1 MAFLEVKNVRVA
13 GFSAGVPQNIR
24 DNALAEFTEYT
35 AEDFIRETGVK
46 KARISG
52 TLCTSDLCY
61 AAAEKLIS
69 DLNWDKREIEAL
81 VFVSQTSD
89 YILPATACILQDRL
103 GLSKDCFAQ
112 DIVLGCSGWVYGLA
126 TLASLMQSGTIKR
139 ALLLCG
145 DAKERP
151 VFDDQV
157 KKGKRKSAS
166 KKITASL
173 FGAAGTVTALE
184 YTDKPC
190 SPLQFCVGTDGSGFD
205 AIITPDGGSRCG
217 IGKEKSFKPYIF
229 EGKPTIRLYTVMK
242 GMDVF
247 SFGITTAPKNIKKTA
262 EHFGFNYL
270 DADFFVFHQANKKM
284 NDFINKKLK
293 LPQEK
298 VPVSL
303 DEYGNTSSAS
313 IPLTIVARLQ
323 DKLSKADKKI
333 ICCGF
338 GVGLSWGTACFV
350 ADKDIVISDLVEVA
364 DSEVDRVH
372 IV

>member
-1 MAFLEVKNVRVA
+1 MAFLEVKNVRIA
-13 GFSAGVPQNIR
+13 GFSAGVPKNIR
-24 DNALAEFTEYT
+24 DNSKAEFTDYT
-35 AEDFIRETGVK
+35 AEDFIRETGVRE
-46 KARISG
+46 ARISA

-61 AAAEKLIS
+61 AATEKLIS
-69 DLNWDKREIEAL
+69 DLGWGKKDIEAL
-81 VFVSQTSD
+81 VFVSQTAD

-126 TLASLMQSGTIKR
+126 TLASLMQSGTIKK

-151 VFDDQV
+151 VLEKNTH
-157 KKGKRKSAS
+157 KKGS

-184 YTDKPC
+184 YTDSQCP
-190 SPLQFCVGTDGSGFD
+190 PLQFCVGTDGSGFD

-217 IGKEKSFKPYIF
+217 IGKEKSFEPYIF

-270 DADFFVFHQANKKM
+270 DADYFVFHQANKKM

-303 DEYGNTSSAS
+303 DEFGNTSSAS
-313 IPLTIVARLQ
+313 IPLTIVVRLQ
-323 DKLSKADKKI
+323 NKLSKEDKKI

-350 ADKDIVISDLVEVA
+350 ADKNIVISDLVEVA
-364 DSEVDRVH
+364 DSEVDCVH